1 MAANKTNNSKT
12 LKEDAIEYLVSLLG
26 ELPIATRQEAV
37 EFLGDLLM
45 RLQDEGLSK
54 SRSVTLDPPQGS
66 VISCADDDFDDDDGE
81 EEEEEELYDSEEPEM
96 KVQTLSSAD
105 DDLDEEF
112 DLEDNYD
119 D

>member
-12 LKEDAIEYLVSLLG
+12 LKEDAIEYLVSLLV

-45 RLQDEGLSK
+45 RLQDEGQSK

-66 VISCADDDFDDDDGE
+66 VISSADDDFDDDDD
-81 EEEEEELYDSEEPEM
+81 EEEEEELYDLEEPEM